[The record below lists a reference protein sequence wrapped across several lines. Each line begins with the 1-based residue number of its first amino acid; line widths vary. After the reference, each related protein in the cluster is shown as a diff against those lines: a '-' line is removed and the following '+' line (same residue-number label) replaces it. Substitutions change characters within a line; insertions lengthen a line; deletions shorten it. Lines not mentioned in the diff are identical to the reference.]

1 MKDKYVYIILYGYA
15 YEEGFIFGVYSSEN
29 KATKEMKDFV
39 EESDNGYDYYEIKKF
54 EIKKFEIKQKLPY
67 MKNNKHIG

>member
-1 MKDKYVYIILYGYA
+1 MKDKYVYILLYGYA

-29 KATKEMKDFV
+29 KATKAMKDFV

-54 EIKKFEIKQKLPY
+54 EIK
-67 MKNNKHIG
+67 